1 MKIKNTSK
9 SLLFVGGDLRQI
21 RAANRISECGNTVS
35 VIGFSRDYK
44 DNFSEQISFFD
55 NFEEIDEN
63 FDVVVLPLPYST
75 DGETVNTGEKS
86 EKIKVKDLLKSL
98 PPKTI
103 ILAGKCDSKIA
114 KIAEQSGLILV
125 DYFKREDLQI
135 LNAIPTAEG
144 AIQIA
149 MEEVKHTIHGSK
161 CLVLGNGRIGKILA
175 KMLDGLGADVTVAAR
190 KNADRAM
197 ALVFGLKTT
206 SFCNL
211 YEEIGN
217 FDVIFNTVPSL
228 ILDADLL
235 KKTSRNTLIID
246 LASSP
251 GGVDFES
258 ARRIG
263 TKVIWALSLPG
274 KVAPYTAGDIIGKTI
289 LNILDELEA
298 K

>member
-1 MKIKNTSK
+1 MKTKNTSK

-21 RAANRISECGNTVS
+21 RAANRALECGNNVS
-35 VIGFSRDYK
+35 VTGFSGDYK
-44 DNFSEQISFFD
+44 REFSEQISYLESIEKIYKSFD
-55 NFEEIDEN
+55 AVI
-63 FDVVVLPLPYST
+63 LPLPYT
-75 DGETVNTGEKS
+75 IDGETVNMASEN
-86 EKIKVKDLLKSL
+86 EKITVRDLFRSL
-98 PPKTI
+98 PPKTVV
-103 ILAGKCDSKIA
+103 LAGKCDNKIA
-114 KIAEQSGLILV
+114 KFADQNGLTLI

-161 CLVLGNGRIGKILA
+161 CLVLGNGRIGKILS
-175 KMLDGLGADVTVAAR
+175 KMLVGLGADVTVAAR
-190 KNADRAM
+190 KNSDRVQ
-197 ALVFGLKTT
+197 ALAFGLKAI
-206 SFCNL
+206 SLSAL
-211 YEEIGN
+211 YEEIAQ
-217 FDVIFNTVPSL
+217 FDIIFNTIPSL

-235 KKTSRNTLIID
+235 KKTSRDTLVID
-246 LASSP
+246 LASKP

-263 TKVIWALSLPG
+263 TKVLWALSLPG

-298 K
+298 N

>member
-1 MKIKNTSK
+1 MQ
-9 SLLFVGGDLRQI
+9 V
-21 RAANRISECGNTVS
+21 
-35 VIGFSRDYK
+35 
-44 DNFSEQISFFD
+44 
-55 NFEEIDEN
+55 
-63 FDVVVLPLPYST
+63 
-75 DGETVNTGEKS
+75 
-86 EKIKVKDLLKSL
+86 
-98 PPKTI
+98 
-103 ILAGKCDSKIA
+103 
-114 KIAEQSGLILV
+114 
-125 DYFKREDLQI
+125 

-149 MEEVKHTIHGSK
+149 MEEVKHTIHASK

-175 KMLDGLGADVTVAAR
+175 KMLAGLGADVTVAAR

-197 ALVFGLKTT
+197 AMAFGLKST

-211 YEEIGN
+211 YEEIGD
-217 FDVIFNTVPSL
+217 FDIIFNTVPSL
-228 ILDADLL
+228 ILDADLI

-246 LASSP
+246 LASRP

-258 ARRIG
+258 ARKIG

-298 K
+298 N